1 MICMDSIFKFMC
13 TRSCLDR
20 IEELRKQNTDNKK
33 FEAAVRSEYSQQVI
47 IANWGNRRSYTV
59 NDVDFK
65 NNPTTMTFTFEDKEI
80 SVAEY
85 FKKHYGMSVKKVN
98 QPLFLIKIGENN
110 FYLPPEFCL
119 VDGVSEDIRKSA
131 GMRDALKATRIN
143 P

>member
-1 MICMDSIFKFMC
+1 VK
-13 TRSCLDR
+13 
-20 IEELRKQNTDNKK
+20 
-33 FEAAVRSEYSQQVI
+33 AEYAQQVI

-59 NDVDFK
+59 NDVDFT
-65 NNPTTMTFTFEDKEI
+65 NNPTTMTFNFEGKEI

-85 FKKHYGMSVKKVN
+85 FKKHYGMSVKSVD

-119 VDGVSEDIRKSA
+119 VDGVTEDIKKSA